1 MSVASTTSA
10 PTPVV
15 VEVAASPV
23 LKPVPSSIFLPLRL
37 SLFLFSFVTS
47 SALIDFRMFVNE
59 LISLALAST
68 SVWEVAALNKPSAD
82 ASLLDAS
89 FRIVC
94 CLVLF
99 LILSIWIF
107 NSSIF
112 CANTDLSTSFW
123 VFSPA
128 CALALISAFSEV
140 CVLNF
145 LATAS
150 ATFSL
155 VFWALVSKGLTSA
168 GVEIVAG
175 VSFTSPT
182 LLSLFCWAILSLA
195 STTPAPKNKPTPIR
209 TLAVP
214 TLNFLIEYVSI
225 FSAFCS
231 NLFLRLFFPT
241 INFLLYKFSL
251 FKNVH
256 T

>member
-1 MSVASTTSA
+1 M
-10 PTPVV
+10 
-15 VEVAASPV
+15 
-23 LKPVPSSIFLPLRL
+23 
-37 SLFLFSFVTS
+37 FSFETS
-47 SALIDFRMFVNE
+47 SALIDFRIFVNE
-59 LISLALAST
+59 LISFAFAST

-89 FRIVC
+89 FRIAC

-123 VFSPA
+123 VFSPV
-128 CALALISAFSEV
+128 CALALVSSFSED

-145 LATAS
+145 SATAS

-155 VFWALVSKGLTSA
+155 VLWVLFSTDLISSDAGLNVFVSLDSA
-168 GVEIVAG
+168 K
-175 VSFTSPT
+175 F
-182 LLSLFCWAILSLA
+182 LSLFCWGILSLA

-251 FKNVH
+251 FKYVYLA
-256 T
+256 

>member
-1 MSVASTTSA
+1 
-10 PTPVV
+10 
-15 VEVAASPV
+15 
-23 LKPVPSSIFLPLRL
+23 
-37 SLFLFSFVTS
+37 
-47 SALIDFRMFVNE
+47 MFVNE
-59 LISLALAST
+59 LISLAFAST

-112 CANTDLSTSFW
+112 FANTDLSTSFW
-123 VFSPA
+123 VFSSV
-128 CALALISAFSEV
+128 CTLALVSTFSEV
-140 CVLNF
+140 CVFNF
-145 LATAS
+145 SATAS

-168 GVEIVAG
+168 GVEIIAG
-175 VSFTSPT
+175 ASFTSSM

-195 STTPAPKNKPTPIR
+195 SATPAPKSKPTPTR

-214 TLNFLIEYVSI
+214 TLNFFIEYVSI

-241 INFLLYKFSL
+241 IVFSYINFLYLKCAYL
-251 FKNVH
+251 